1 MGSIFEFILRIHLA
15 ALALVAT
22 AVKAVFH
29 KWSAVDQ
36 ASTIVCIVMFVI
48 SLLTWNSWLLICCIG
63 AAACLSIASAQGWQW
78 DLLEEL
84 QSIRQRGLAQTV
96 KESIRVDV
104 VGETVDRAAT
114 ATDRQIAS
122 VERVATL
129 LRNRIIGQ
137 NQATET
143 VISGLEA
150 AAVGTRASGDRPLSF
165 MMIGPTG
172 VGKTETA
179 KLTSSGLR
187 YNFYVVPMED
197 HKDRHGM
204 WQLTGTPQG
213 YYGGEGMLTREIV
226 AHRHTVLLFDE
237 LEKGAKEMTDI
248 FLRMLDEG
256 KVRDRRT
263 DRDVDFSQCVIFF
276 TSNLITDVPKGVDQ
290 NVLRSLVQKTGALRP
305 ELIARIGTIVPF
317 HSFSDS
323 QMCQITEMQLTRYLE
338 QVCRGR
344 HIKPKVTL
352 SRGAIECLA
361 LKQDAKFGARNVT
374 SSIEQYVEPGL
385 RKALLA
391 KRGSDIS
398 EISIDSRNEEIVVSS
413 S

>member
-104 VGETVDRAAT
+104 VGETVDRAST

-391 KRGSDIS
+391 RRGSDIS

>member
-1 MGSIFEFILRIHLA
+1 MGSIIEFILRIHLA
-15 ALALVAT
+15 ALALIAT
-22 AVKAVFH
+22 TVKTVFH

-413 S
+413 T

>member
-1 MGSIFEFILRIHLA
+1 MGSIIEFILRIHLA
-15 ALALVAT
+15 ALALIAT
-22 AVKAVFH
+22 TVKTVFH

-84 QSIRQRGLAQTV
+84 QSIRQRGLAETV

-317 HSFSDS
+317 HSFSEA

>member
-1 MGSIFEFILRIHLA
+1 MGSIIEFILRIHLA
-15 ALALVAT
+15 ALALIAT
-22 AVKAVFH
+22 TVKTVFH

-104 VGETVDRAAT
+104 VGETVDRAST

-129 LRNRIIGQ
+129 LRDRIIGQ

-150 AAVGTRASGDRPLSF
+150 AAVGTRANGDRPLSF

-323 QMCQITEMQLTRYLE
+323 HMCQITEMQLTRYLE

-391 KRGSDIS
+391 RSGSGLR

>member
-1 MGSIFEFILRIHLA
+1 M
-15 ALALVAT
+15 VP
-22 AVKAVFH
+22 
-29 KWSAVDQ
+29 
-36 ASTIVCIVMFVI
+36 
-48 SLLTWNSWLLICCIG
+48 
-63 AAACLSIASAQGWQW
+63 
-78 DLLEEL
+78 
-84 QSIRQRGLAQTV
+84 
-96 KESIRVDV
+96 ESKFRVDV
-104 VGETVDRAAT
+104 VGETVDRASS

-129 LRNRIIGQ
+129 LRSRIIGQ

-290 NVLRSLVQKTGALRP
+290 NALRSLVQKTGALRP

-323 QMCQITEMQLTRYLE
+323 HMCQITEMQLTRYLE